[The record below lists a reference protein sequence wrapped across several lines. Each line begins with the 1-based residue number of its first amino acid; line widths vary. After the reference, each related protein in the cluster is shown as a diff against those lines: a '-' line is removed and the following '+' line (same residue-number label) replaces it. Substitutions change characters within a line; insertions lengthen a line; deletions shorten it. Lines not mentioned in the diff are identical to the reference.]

1 MKQLSILALFAVLL
15 LTACRSA
22 GLAEKGSSTASGSTA
37 SSATTHISNT
47 SNAAALSCAKK
58 VASRQLSIAGITAS
72 AKVKISGVGGKDVSV
87 NGKLQMKRNAVVRLS
102 LRVLGMEVGLMEFT
116 PSGVLVVDRI
126 NKQYV
131 RAAYNEVSF
140 LKQAN
145 LDFYSLQ
152 SLFWNELFLPGERT
166 LTASDL
172 ERFALTADNSGN
184 VLSPKDT
191 PVLTYK
197 FFTDAANSVVNRLEV
212 TGKKASDKGTFSF
225 SYDNFETFS
234 GRPFPTS
241 LLLAIAGTGK
251 KDASLQISLS
261 GLKANADF
269 EASTSV
275 SSKYTQRTPQEILSK
290 LGL

>member
-1 MKQLSILALFAVLL
+1 MKQLCILALFAIL

-22 GLAEKGSSTASGSTA
+22 GQAEKSSSTAHGTPSASTTKITN
-37 SSATTHISNT
+37 AT
-47 SNAAALSCAKK
+47 NAAALNCAKK
-58 VASRQLSIAGITAS
+58 VAARQLTVDGITAS
-72 AKVKISGVGGKDVSV
+72 AKVKISGVGGKDLSV

-102 LRVLGMEVGLMEFT
+102 LRVLGMEVGIMEFT
-116 PSGVLVVDRI
+116 PKDVLVIDRF

-140 LKQAN
+140 LEQAN

-184 VLSPKDT
+184 VLTPKDT

-212 TGKKASDKGTFSF
+212 TGKKASDKGTFTF
-225 SYDNFETFS
+225 GYANFETFS

-241 LLLAIAGTGK
+241 LQLAVAGTGK

-269 EASTSV
+269 ETSTSV
-275 SSKYTQRTPQEILSK
+275 SSKYTQRSAQEILSK
-290 LGL
+290 LGM